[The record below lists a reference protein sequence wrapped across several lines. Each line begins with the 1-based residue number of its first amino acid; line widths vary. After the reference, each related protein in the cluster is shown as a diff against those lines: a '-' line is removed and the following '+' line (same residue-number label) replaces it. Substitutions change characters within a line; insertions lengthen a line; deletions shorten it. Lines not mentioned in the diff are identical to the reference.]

1 MRAKDSRILR
11 KRKENLR
18 KRLERRQW
26 PAQSKP
32 MFRARNI
39 HYEMAEKVRAVDCGA
54 LGAFHQLARKAGLI
68 RAIDEKVDLL
78 KRHLPYHES
87 DHVLNIAYNTLTGG
101 TCLDDIELRRK
112 DETFLDALGADRIPD
127 PTTAGDF
134 TRRFTEPQ
142 DVLNLMEAING
153 IRPKIWKKRL
163 RGSERK
169 EAILDV
175 DGTVAP
181 TTGECKEGMGL
192 SYNGQWGYHPLL
204 ISLANTLEP
213 LYLVNRSGNRPSH
226 EGAAQWL
233 DRAIGLVGESFERVC
248 LRGDTDFA
256 LTANL
261 DRWTDKGV
269 RFAFGKDATKNLVD
283 RAEGLEKG
291 CWRLLERRERST
303 SSDRK
308 RRRRPLNVKER
319 IVVEKQYKNIT
330 LEEEHVA
337 EFSYQPSQC
346 KRPYRV
352 IVLRKKL
359 LVEQGQI
366 LLCDEIRYLF
376 YITNIEEFSPA
387 EVVFFCNE
395 RCNQENLIEQL
406 KNGLNAL
413 RMPVGDLVSNWA
425 YMVMSSLAWTLK
437 AWFALLVRDTQRR
450 EELLRMEF
458 RRFLNTLVRIPTQ
471 ILRGGRRIVFRILGY
486 NDWTRTFLQTYGT
499 IGQLRLA

>member
-1 MRAKDSRILR
+1 MKNQDTRILR
-11 KRKENLR
+11 KRKQNLR
-18 KRLERRQW
+18 KRLQRRQW
-26 PAQSKP
+26 PAQSRP
-32 MFRARNI
+32 MFGARNI
-39 HYEMAEKVRAVDCGA
+39 QYEMAERVRAIDCGA
-54 LGAFHQLARKAGLI
+54 IGAFHHLARNTGLI
-68 RAIDEKVDLL
+68 RAIDTKLHLL

-87 DHVLNIAYNTLTGG
+87 DHVLNIAYNTLAGG
-101 TCLDDIELRRK
+101 TCLDDIELRRN
-112 DETFLDALGADRIPD
+112 DETYMDALAADRIPD

-134 TRRFTEPQ
+134 TRRFAEQ
-142 DVLNLMEAING
+142 DVLSLMEAING

-163 RGSERK
+163 RGSEKK

-175 DGTVAP
+175 DGTLAP

-192 SYNGQWGYHPLL
+192 AYNGVWGYHALL

-226 EGAAQWL
+226 DGAAPWL
-233 DRAIGLVGESFERVC
+233 DRAVERVRGSFERVC

-256 LTANL
+256 LTAHF
-261 DRWTDKGV
+261 DRWTEDGV
-269 RFAFGKDATKNLVD
+269 RFAFGKDATKNLVEI
-283 RAEGLEKG
+283 AEGLDKRH
-291 CWRLLERRERST
+291 WSVLERREKRARSGN
-303 SSDRK
+303 

-330 LEEEHVA
+330 LEKEHVA
-337 EFSYQPSQC
+337 AFSYQPSKC

-359 LVEQGQI
+359 LVERGQI
-366 LLCDEIRYLF
+366 LLCDDVRYFF
-376 YITNIEEFSPA
+376 YITNIEEMSPA
-387 EVVFFCNE
+387 EVVLFSNE
-395 RCNQENLIEQL
+395 RSNQENLIEQL

-437 AWFALLVRDTQRR
+437 AWFALLVRDKQRR
-450 EELLRMEF
+450 DELLKMEF
-458 RRFLNTLVRIPTQ
+458 RRFLNTLVRLPTQ
-471 ILRGGRRIVFRILGY
+471 IVRGGRRIVFRILGY
-486 NDWTRTFLQTYGT
+486 NDWTRTFLETYDT

>member
-1 MRAKDSRILR
+1 MKTKDSRILR
-11 KRKENLR
+11 KRKQKLN
-18 KRLERRQW
+18 KRLERRQYS
-26 PAQSKP
+26 AQSKP
-32 MFRARNI
+32 MFRAQNI
-39 HYEMAEKVRAVDCGA
+39 HYEMADKVRAVDCGA
-54 LGAFHQLARKAGLI
+54 VGAFHQLARNTGLV
-68 RAIDEKVDLL
+68 RGIDEKLHLL

-87 DHVLNIAYNTLTGG
+87 DHVLNIAYNTLAGG
-101 TCLDDIELRRK
+101 TCLDDIELRRN
-112 DETFLDALGADRIPD
+112 DETFMDALAADRIPD

-134 TRRFTEPQ
+134 TRRFAEQ
-142 DVLNLMEAING
+142 DVLSLMEAINA

-163 RGSERK
+163 RGSEKK
-169 EAILDV
+169 EAILDI
-175 DGTVAP
+175 DGTLAP

-192 SYNGQWGYHPLL
+192 SYNGEWGYHPLL

-213 LYLVNRSGNRPSH
+213 LYLVNRPGNRPSH
-226 EGAAQWL
+226 DGAAEWM
-233 DRAIGLVGESFERVC
+233 DRAIALVSESFETVC

-256 LTANL
+256 LTTNF
-261 DRWTDKGV
+261 DRWTDSGV
-269 RFAFGKDATKNLVD
+269 RFAFGKDATNNLVD
-283 RAEGLEKG
+283 MAEGLDKRR
-291 CWRLLERRERST
+291 WRVLERREES

-308 RRRRPLNVKER
+308 RRKRPVNVKEQ

-330 LEEEHVA
+330 LQKEHVA
-337 EFSYQPSQC
+337 EFSYQPSKC
-346 KRPYRV
+346 NRPYRV

-366 LLCDEIRYLF
+366 LLCDDVRYFF
-376 YITNIEEFSPA
+376 YITNIEELSPA

-406 KNGLNAL
+406 KNGLSAL

-450 EELLRMEF
+450 EELLKMEF
-458 RRFLNTLVRIPTQ
+458 RRFLNTIVRLPTQ
-471 ILRGGRRIVFRILGY
+471 IIRGGRRIVFRILGY
-486 NDWTRTFLQTYGT
+486 NDWTRTFLQTYDT